1 MKITPAKNYK
11 KPLYA
16 IGVTAAV
23 MAVAVT
29 GCTDP
34 FSPVRYAGGMQIET
48 GETEGTK
55 TVVKGKK
62 IEQTEPVALAGDVA
76 ICTDETY
83 DLILEGEAAV
93 EPDWTE
99 PDTDDEGGPVL
110 SGAVSIAD
118 PDETT

>member
-16 IGVTAAV
+16 IGLTAVV

-34 FSPVRYAGGMQIET
+34 FAPVKYAGDMQIEIE
-48 GETEGTK
+48 ETKATI
-55 TVVKGKK
+55 KGKK

-83 DLILEGEAAV
+83 DLTLEGEATV
-93 EPDWTE
+93 DPDWTE
-99 PDTDDEGGPVL
+99 PTMDDEGGPVL

>member
-34 FSPVRYAGGMQIET
+34 FRPISYAGGMQIET
-48 GETEGTK
+48 GETEETK
-55 TVVKGKK
+55 TTVKGKK
-62 IEQTEPVALAGDVA
+62 VEQTEPVALGGDVA

-83 DLILEGEAAV
+83 DLILEGEATV
-93 EPDWTE
+93 DPDWTE
-99 PDTDDEGGPVL
+99 PDYDDEGGPIL